1 MLREATT
8 HEEPVADDA
17 AHEVGPTAPLP
28 RRVHVLRTIVVA
40 VVAVVLV
47 LDVAT
52 VLAAVQR
59 YRSERETAIA
69 ALRADA
75 DTAAAMLDAIV
86 ASAFD
91 QLDAAATAEQ
101 FASADP
107 ERILDMLGQLDGPS
121 AGFTGGYAWVDAD
134 GRARVVSGPV
144 QAIVDV
150 SVADRQHIRN
160 ALAGQ
165 RSVSQG
171 LVSRVLDRPVV
182 VFAVPTRDRS
192 GGVNGALAGSVL
204 LERTGRALGAVS
216 VGDERLLVDRTGQ
229 IIVDQSDRIETLTA
243 PRDDWPLSRYAEGR
257 VASDVV
263 DPAGRA
269 GRLVTWAPVPSAGWT
284 LVMSVDAST
293 ALGPAT
299 DDLVL
304 ALFVIALLSLLVVL
318 GAVVLGHRLERH
330 YRDSRLLADEAEA
343 ERAQAAAI
351 SEAMAQIAAAESLQA
366 VGRTV
371 ASVGLPAFGARAAG
385 MSVRDPE
392 RPEELVNL
400 ASEGWDDSLRQDW
413 RRYPID
419 PELPVGDAVRRA
431 DAVFVTAD
439 ELPDRYPAAANVMLD
454 TGDAAWAAVP
464 LLDGPRSIGVLSA
477 AFESVDALD
486 ERTRLRLGLFAERVS
501 SALVRVSRHEVEH
514 QLAVEFQRAVLPTRM
529 PALEGVQLEGL
540 YRPASAAVG
549 VGGDWYDAVRI
560 DDHRLLVL
568 CGDIVGHG
576 LSAAAAASRLRTAT
590 AALALTHRPAELLE
604 ALDEVADRDDGARCS
619 SLACLLIDTRHRS
632 IEYSIAGHP
641 PPLLLSRERRPVEL
655 GDGRGLLLGLTR
667 DSRPTARVDL
677 TDDMT
682 ALVLYTDGL
691 IERRGERYDV
701 GVARLI
707 DACDGD
713 DDRPLTAVRLADQ
726 LAEGARIDDDV
737 TIVMVHFE
745 PTEPLRTHPSTTSA
759 GHRGN

>member
-1 MLREATT
+1 M
-8 HEEPVADDA
+8 ADDTA
-17 AHEVGPTAPLP
+17 YEVGPPVPLP

-40 VVAVVLV
+40 VVAVVLA
-47 LDVAT
+47 LDVAAM
-52 VLAAVQR
+52 LAATQR
-59 YRSERETAIA
+59 HRDEREAAIA

-75 DTAAAMLDAIV
+75 DAAAAMLDAIV

-101 FASADP
+101 FASGDP
-107 ERILDMLGQLDGPS
+107 ERILDLLGQLDGPS
-121 AGFTGGYAWVDAD
+121 AGFTGGYAWVDGD
-134 GRARVVSGPV
+134 GRARVVSGPL

-150 SVADRQHIRN
+150 SVADRQHIQN

-171 LVSRVLDRPVV
+171 LISPVLDRPVV

-192 GGVNGALAGSVL
+192 GEINGALTGSVL

-216 VGDERLLVDRTGQ
+216 AGDERLLVDRTGQ
-229 IIVDQSDRIETLTA
+229 IIVDQSAELEGLAA

-263 DPAGRA
+263 DPAGRPD
-269 GRLVTWAPVPSAGWT
+269 RLVAWAPVPSAGWT
-284 LVMSVDAST
+284 LVLSVDAST
-293 ALGPAT
+293 ALDPAT
-299 DDLVL
+299 DGLMVVL
-304 ALFVIALLSLLVVL
+304 AIISLVSVLLVL

-330 YRDSRLLADEAEA
+330 YRDSRRLATEAEA

-351 SEAMAQIAAAESLQA
+351 SEAMAQLAAAESLQA

-371 ASVGLPAFGARAAG
+371 ARVGLPAFGARAAG

-392 RPEELVNL
+392 RPEELVNV

-413 RRYPID
+413 RRYRAD

-431 DAVFVTAD
+431 EAVFVTAD
-439 ELPDRYPAAANVMLD
+439 DLPDRYPAAATVMLD
-454 TGDAAWAAVP
+454 SGDAAWAAVP
-464 LLDGPRSIGVLSA
+464 LLDGQRSIGVLSA
-477 AFESVDALD
+477 AFQSADALD

-529 PALEGVQLEGL
+529 PVIAGVQLEGL

-590 AALALTHRPAELLE
+590 AALALTHRPAELLQ

-619 SLACLLIDTRHRS
+619 SLACLLIDTQRRS

-641 PPLLLSRERRPVEL
+641 PPLVLSVDRRPVEL
-655 GDGRGLLLGLTR
+655 CDGRGLLLGLTR
-667 DSRPTARVDL
+667 DARPTAQVDL

-682 ALVLYTDGL
+682 ALLLYTDGL
-691 IERRGERYDV
+691 IERRGERYDL

-707 DACDGD
+707 DACDGG
-713 DDRPLTAVRLADQ
+713 DDRPLTAVRIAEQ

-737 TIVMVHFE
+737 TIVMVHLE
-745 PTEPLRTHPSTTSA
+745 PTRQPRTPMPTTAATQRTS
-759 GHRGN
+759 

>member
-641 PPLLLSRERRPVEL
+641 PPLLLSLDRRPVEL
-655 GDGRGLLLGLTR
+655 CGGRGLLLGLTR
-667 DSRPTARVDL
+667 DTRPTAHVDM
-677 TDDMT
+677 TDDIT

-713 DDRPLTAVRLADQ
+713 DDRPLTAVRIAEQ

-737 TIVMVHFE
+737 TIVMVHLE
-745 PTEPLRTHPSTTSA
+745 PTDRPPPPPSTTCS
-759 GHRGN
+759 GDRGR